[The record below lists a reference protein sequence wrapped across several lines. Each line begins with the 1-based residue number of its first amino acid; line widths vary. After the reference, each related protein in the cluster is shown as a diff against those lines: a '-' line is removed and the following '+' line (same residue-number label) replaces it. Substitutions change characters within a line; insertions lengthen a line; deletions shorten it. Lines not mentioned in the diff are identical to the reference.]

1 MSAPVGPELLSPVT
15 AVDGDH
21 REAPAT
27 PFATAVAAARSAITY
42 AGLALYVTLVAPPG
56 MLLAIAFR
64 WKGLLYVLGH
74 IGVRIGLGLSGITY
88 RVTGREHVPAGR
100 AVVFCANHQSNID
113 PPVLF
118 EALHPRLHVLYKA
131 ELSKLPLFGRA
142 IQLGGFIPVER
153 QNREQSTAAIAR
165 GAASIREGNSFLIF
179 PEGTRS
185 RTRALLPFKKGGFIM
200 ALQAQAPIVPVAITG
215 GRAAMRK
222 GSRIIRPVTVSIRIG
237 RPVETAGLG
246 VGDRDGVIRDVRAE
260 IERLLADRMEHG
272 TAPPRHIEEA
282 PWKP

>member
-1 MSAPVGPELLSPVT
+1 VP
-15 AVDGDH
+15 AVDGH
-21 REAPAT
+21 EEQAPPGST
-27 PFATAVAAARSAITY
+27 LATAVAAVRSLITY
-42 AGLALYVTLVAPPG
+42 AGLAMYVTMVAPPG

-64 WKGLLYVLGH
+64 SKGLLYVLGH
-74 IGVRIGLGLSGITY
+74 LGVRLGLRLSGIEY
-88 RVTGREHVPAGR
+88 RVRGREHVPMDR

-118 EALHPRLHVLYKA
+118 DALHPRLHILYKA
-131 ELSKLPLFGRA
+131 ELSRLPLLGRA
-142 IQLGGFIPVER
+142 IQVGGFIPVER

-165 GAASIREGNSFLIF
+165 GAASIRAGNSFLIF

-185 RTRALLPFKKGGFIM
+185 RTQALLPFKKGGFIM

-237 RPVETAGLG
+237 RPVETTGFG
-246 VGDRDGVIRDVRAE
+246 IGDRDLVIREVRAE
-260 IERLLADRMEHG
+260 IERLLAES
-272 TAPPRHIEEA
+272 
-282 PWKP
+282 